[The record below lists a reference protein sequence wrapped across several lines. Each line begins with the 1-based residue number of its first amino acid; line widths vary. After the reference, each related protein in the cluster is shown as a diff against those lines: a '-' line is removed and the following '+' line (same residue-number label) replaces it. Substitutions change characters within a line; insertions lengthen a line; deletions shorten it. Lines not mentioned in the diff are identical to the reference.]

1 MASPTLSMPQI
12 PLDTPLKAGQYVR
25 VVFPN
30 TSITKDGV
38 IQRVIHPKRPA
49 NTKDGVYEILKI
61 DEKFQTY
68 WLRTLDGETIT
79 TAKRGYIQD
88 FASEA
93 AVAA

>member
-1 MASPTLSMPQI
+1 MASSMPQI

-25 VVFPN
+25 VAFPN
-30 TSITKDGV
+30 STLEDKQTKV
-38 IQRVIHPKRPA
+38 VHRVIHPKRPA
-49 NTKDGVYEILKI
+49 NTKDGIYEILKI

>member
-1 MASPTLSMPQI
+1 MSLLAVITAF
-12 PLDTPLKAGQYVR
+12 PLPKSDFMYSFPGSTP
-25 VVFPN
+25 PN